1 MSFYQKFGKRIFDL
15 FFSILILILTFPL
28 ILIIVFIQIMIY
40 RGDIL
45 FFQTR
50 NALGE
55 KEFKMIKF
63 ITMSNQK
70 DKYGNLLPDIQR
82 LTFFGRIL
90 RRSSFDEIPNL
101 INVLKGEMSLVGPR
115 PLPIKFLELM
125 TKQQKIRYQVKP
137 GITGLAQING
147 RNDLNWKQKF
157 ILDID
162 YTKNL
167 SFFNDLKII
176 AKTFFVFLKKSVNK
190 ELRATGI
197 DNYKPNFHH

>member
-1 MSFYQKFGKRIFDL
+1 MSFYKKFGKRIFDV
-15 FFSILILILTFPL
+15 FFAILTLILTSPL
-28 ILIIVFIQIMIY
+28 ILIIVFIQIIIY

-50 NALGE
+50 NTIGQ
-55 KEFKMIKF
+55 KEFEMIKF

-70 DKYGNLLPDIQR
+70 DKHGYLLPDIQR

-101 INVLKGEMSLVGPR
+101 FNVLKGDMSLVGPR
-115 PLPIKFLELM
+115 PLPIQFLELM

-167 SFFNDLKII
+167 SFYNDLKII
-176 AKTFFVFLKKSVNK
+176 AKTLFIFFKNSVNK
-190 ELRATGI
+190 DLSATGI
-197 DNYKPNFHH
+197 DNYKPNLHN

>member
-1 MSFYQKFGKRIFDL
+1 MSFYKKFGKRIFDL

>member
-1 MSFYQKFGKRIFDL
+1 MSFYKKFGKRVFDL
-15 FFSILILILTFPL
+15 FFAILTLILTSPL

-40 RGDIL
+40 RGGIL

-50 NALGE
+50 NTIGQ
-55 KEFKMIKF
+55 KEFEMIKF

-70 DKYGNLLPDIQR
+70 DKHGNLLPDIQR

-101 INVLKGEMSLVGPR
+101 FNVLKGEMSLVGPR
-115 PLPIKFLELM
+115 PLPIQFLELM

-167 SFFNDLKII
+167 SFYNDLKII
-176 AKTFFVFLKKSVNK
+176 AKTFFIFFKKSVNK
-190 ELRATGI
+190 DLSATGI
-197 DNYKPNFHH
+197 DNYKPNFHN

>member
-1 MSFYQKFGKRIFDL
+1 VSFYQKFGKRIFDL

>member
-1 MSFYQKFGKRIFDL
+1 MSFYKKFGKRIFDL

-28 ILIIVFIQIMIY
+28 ILIIVFIQIMVY

-50 NALGE
+50 NTIGQ
-55 KEFKMIKF
+55 KEFEMIKF
-63 ITMSNQK
+63 KTMSNQK

-176 AKTFFVFLKKSVNK
+176 TKTFFVFLKKSVNK